1 MVALMAARAHTSA
14 IGTSSPDR
22 LAAGHL
28 ITTRSSRIVTADG
41 AVARLLRRSIAALV
55 QKPLAALI
63 EMEDRSGFR
72 SRLALLPDAGRI
84 EDWRLRVRVP
94 DGSTIEVVVSVDAVD
109 GAAGTELRWTLVA
122 VTSTTGAERDGR
134 DPDAEVSL
142 FGRELSQLA
151 HELNQPLA
159 AIITFVRGAQL
170 RLRKGELAQG
180 DLETALE
187 TIAQEAL
194 RANAIARNLGQRWR
208 ST

>member
-1 MVALMAARAHTSA
+1 MAARTRTSA
-14 IGTSSPDR
+14 MGTSSPDR

-28 ITTRSSRIVTADG
+28 VTTRSSRILSADG
-41 AVARLLRRSIAALV
+41 TAARLLRRSVAALV
-55 QKPLAALI
+55 QKPLAALVDLA
-63 EMEDRSGFR
+63 DRSDFR
-72 SRLALLPDAGRI
+72 SRLALLPDAGRLA
-84 EDWRLRVRVP
+84 DWRVRVRAP
-94 DGSTIEVVVSVDAVD
+94 DGSTIAVLASVDAVD
-109 GAAGTELRWTLVA
+109 GATETELRWALAAASSSPAAGSSVDGEQPTE
-122 VTSTTGAERDGR
+122 VT
-134 DPDAEVSL
+134 L

-170 RLRKGELAQG
+170 RLRKGDLSEA

-208 ST
+208 TS

>member
-1 MVALMAARAHTSA
+1 MAARPHTSA
-14 IGTSSPDR
+14 MSTSSPGR

-41 AVARLLRRSIAALV
+41 AAARLLRRSIVALV

-63 EMEDRSGFR
+63 EMEDRSDFR
-72 SRLALLPDAGRI
+72 SRLALLPDAGHLA
-84 EDWRLRVRVP
+84 DWRLRIRVP
-94 DGSTIEVVVSVDAVD
+94 DGSTIEVVANVDAVD
-109 GAAGTELRWTLVA
+109 GATQTELRWALAA
-122 VTSTTGAERDGR
+122 VPSSAAGARDGG
-134 DPDAEVSL
+134 DQSAEVSL

-170 RLRKGELAQG
+170 RLRKGDLSQA

-208 ST
+208 AT

>member
-1 MVALMAARAHTSA
+1 MRTA
-14 IGTSSPDR
+14 SPER

-41 AVARLLRRSIAALV
+41 AAARLLRRSIVALV

-63 EMEDRSGFR
+63 EMEDRSDFR
-72 SRLALLPDAGRI
+72 SRLALLPDAGHL
-84 EDWRLRVRVP
+84 EDWRLRVRAP
-94 DGSTIEVVVSVDAVD
+94 DGSAIEVVANVDAVA
-109 GAAGTELRWTLVA
+109 GATETELRWALAA
-122 VTSTTGAERDGR
+122 VPTSGAGARDGSE
-134 DPDAEVSL
+134 PNAEVSL

-170 RLRKGELAQG
+170 RLRKGELSEA

-208 ST
+208 TS